1 MDNSFTYYIIVSVIE
16 AFILWLYC
24 NNLFKARYKNFT
36 ALLLTLVIYVLLIPV
51 CMLNNPIFNAISF
64 VLMTCVVIIAVYK
77 VSIFSAVFHGIML
90 TFIMGLSE
98 LLVTALIPNIYILFY
113 RELNTLND
121 NSVFYVI
128 LSKTVY
134 LFISQCICLILKKKQ
149 ASYPYSD
156 KNTFFLSIIPAVS
169 IIIMLC
175 LVFICLNMQLQLP
188 KHLNFLVIIS
198 VILLLIINMFT
209 FYIQQLIIRKNAEN
223 ARLLL
228 ELQRESDN
236 VAYYNSLRDNYDKQR
251 ILVMISKNTLIQ
263 LQPLMMEVI
272 RKKYLII
279 YLSFLTVMHLKDQ
292 EHIAGILYLMQF
304 CHIMQRFAKVR
315 ESVLLPT

>member
-228 ELQRESDN
+228 
-236 VAYYNSLRDNYDKQR
+236 SL
-251 ILVMISKNTLIQ
+251 IHIS
-263 LQPLMMEVI
+263 E
-272 RKKYLII
+272 
-279 YLSFLTVMHLKDQ
+279 
-292 EHIAGILYLMQF
+292 
-304 CHIMQRFAKVR
+304 
-315 ESVLLPT
+315 PTRPY